1 MVGAS
6 DCTILVLCWQRRYA
20 TALSIHITW
29 WKISHSILLFLFFLT
44 KKYLFSPFFL
54 SLFIFLFQS
63 FPLFFHLFII
73 FLLVAILLLSLMNT
87 LSVPFLTISSLTK
100 EYLHISSRTHAYS
113 IATPSYITLSLS
125 LLSPRSLSSYADHD
139 ENPVRE

>member
-6 DCTILVLCWQRRYA
+6 DYSVL
-20 TALSIHITW
+20 TE
-29 WKISHSILLFLFFLT
+29 KICNSFIDTYNMVKNLAFYFAIPFFLT

-73 FLLVAILLLSLMNT
+73 FLLVAMLLLSLMNT

>member
-1 MVGAS
+1 MRKLACNKHGWCFWLYNFSTVLTEKICNSFIDTYNMVKNLAFYFA
-6 DCTILVLCWQRRYA
+6 IP
-20 TALSIHITW
+20 
-29 WKISHSILLFLFFLT
+29 FFLT

-73 FLLVAILLLSLMNT
+73 FLLVAMLLLSLMNT

-113 IATPSYITLSLS
+113 IATPSYITLSLFLFPAFS
-125 LLSPRSLSSYADHD
+125 L
-139 ENPVRE
+139 